1 MNHAKRIASYAKTKI
16 NRDRQGSD
24 GLSGPQRR
32 RLRKNDNKA
41 KGVIVAEA
49 TVPSAPSFDY
59 PSVTQWVIKVEYV
72 SGLTRTF
79 KVKPGEDGLAL
90 LEKYRGKATVA
101 SAELTNEA

>member
-49 TVPSAPSFDY
+49 TVPFDY

>member
-1 MNHAKRIASYAKTKI
+1 MPDSRRFSPSY
-16 NRDRQGSD
+16 
-24 GLSGPQRR
+24 
-32 RLRKNDNKA
+32 
-41 KGVIVAEA
+41 
-49 TVPSAPSFDY
+49 PSAPSA
-59 PSVTQWVIKVEYV
+59 VTQWVIKVEYV

>member
-49 TVPSAPSFDY
+49 TVPSAPS
-59 PSVTQWVIKVEYV
+59 VTQWVIKVEYV